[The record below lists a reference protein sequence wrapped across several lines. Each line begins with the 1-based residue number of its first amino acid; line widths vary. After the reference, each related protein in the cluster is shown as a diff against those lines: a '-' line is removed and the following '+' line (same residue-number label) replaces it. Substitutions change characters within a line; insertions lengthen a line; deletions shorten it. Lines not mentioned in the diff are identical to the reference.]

1 MNQQGK
7 RQRGRNYKNAYT
19 VKFKQMVT
27 MGKGYMIVPCT
38 TVSTIK
44 FEITAKLFLMRGKY
58 LDGVGGRISTIQLLI
73 MISQSQ
79 SLLK

>member
-7 RQRGRNYKNAYT
+7 RQRERNYKNAYT

-38 TVSTIK
+38 TVSTI
-44 FEITAKLFLMRGKY
+44 
-58 LDGVGGRISTIQLLI
+58 Q
-73 MISQSQ
+73 
-79 SLLK
+79 

>member
-7 RQRGRNYKNAYT
+7 RQRERNYKNVYTKKKNVYT

-38 TVSTIK
+38 TVSTI
-44 FEITAKLFLMRGKY
+44 
-58 LDGVGGRISTIQLLI
+58 Q
-73 MISQSQ
+73 
-79 SLLK
+79 